1 MIAIIGG
8 AGFVGTRLKEVL
20 KKYHSYDLRKT
31 SEDEFMDIRD
41 PDTIQLMRSIDSVVL
56 LAAVHADDVS
66 PTSKYY
72 DTNVSGTQ
80 NVLDAMDKIGVKRLV
95 FTSSVAVYGLNKDN
109 PNEQHPVDPFNHYG
123 KSKWEAE
130 KVIRAWYD
138 KDPIGKSVII
148 IRPTVIFGEKNRG
161 NVFNLLKQIAIGK
174 FIMIG
179 DGKNRKSMAYV
190 GNVASFIK
198 NKSEIPE
205 TGYNVYNYVDKPDF
219 TMSTLVESIE
229 KSLDRSIPSIRIP
242 KWLGYLGG
250 FGFDMLAFLTRKKF
264 SISSV
269 RVKKF
274 VATTQFDATKVHSGD
289 FKAPFTLKEGLDRTL
304 DYEFVQERSE
314 DDKVFYTE

>member
-20 KKYHSYDLRKT
+20 KKYHSYDLCKT
-31 SEDEFMDIRD
+31 SEDEFVDIRD
-41 PDTIQLMRSIDSVVL
+41 ADTIQLMRSIDSVVL

-138 KDPIGKSVII
+138 KDPIGKSVTI

-198 NKSEIPE
+198 VKSEIPE

-219 TMSTLVESIE
+219 TMSSLVESIE

-250 FGFDMLAFLTRKKF
+250 FGFDMLAFLTRKKL

-274 VATTQFDATKVHSGD
+274 VATTQFDAIKVHSSG
-289 FKAPFTLKEGLDRTL
+289 FKAPYTLEEGLDRTL
-304 DYEFVQERSE
+304 NYEFVQERS
-314 DDKVFYTE
+314 DDDEVFYTE